1 MTICS
6 WCEVLVSCYIDLGLK
21 VVTKDPEKFSLHDQN
36 HKVLVLDSGTLMA
49 VLNKT
54 YILPGDAL
62 GCLPSGAQLGLWDTS
77 SLGRAQGPLGMEW
90 WDGRVDWGP
99 DSKEVSLG
107 LG

>member
-6 WCEVLVSCYIDLGLK
+6 RCEALVSCYVDLGLK

-49 VLNKT
+49 VLNKS
-54 YILPGDAL
+54 ILPGDSL
-62 GCLPSGAQLGLWDTS
+62 GCLPSGAWLWLWDTS
-77 SLGRAQGPLGMEW
+77 GLGRAQGPLGMEW
-90 WDGRVDWGP
+90 RLGDWTGGP
-99 DSKEVSLG
+99 DSEEVSLG